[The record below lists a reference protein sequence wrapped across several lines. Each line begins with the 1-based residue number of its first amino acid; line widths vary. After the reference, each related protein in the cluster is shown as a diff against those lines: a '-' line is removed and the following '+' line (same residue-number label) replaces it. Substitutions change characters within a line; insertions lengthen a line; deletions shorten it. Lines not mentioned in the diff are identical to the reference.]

1 MSVRFNPSGSLNV
14 AVDASDLPEQADGHN
29 LASGEMVRCKN
40 VRLNE
45 RGKGKTRDGSVK
57 LNTTALKNP
66 VWLVEEMA
74 GDRYSFAGTAI
85 YKNEV
90 SIATGLTSAA
100 WAAVQYNSFNDT
112 NENVFALNGTD
123 RKRVEDS
130 TVAEWGIEAPTTA
143 PTIGVGRGSMLTGQ
157 YNAKYTYVRKVGSA
171 VVAESNASA
180 AAPTAQVLAG
190 QSLAIDVTQPSDS
203 QVTHIR
209 VYRTLTGGWIYY
221 YDQEIAIDVTYAYGY
236 TFDWEETAAY
246 ISGTGNQFTTA
257 DTTHNSENCFTW
269 EELFKDRDDSIVDS
283 VVVASLGDFDSN
295 TSDSALGSQ
304 LHTDHDRPPAGS
316 FVFGPAYDGTCFIL
330 NGNKL
335 HYCKPKQPE
344 YFPALYFIEV
354 GPPQF
359 VLQTGVFH
367 NGQSYVLSKNDIYYV
382 QGTGD
387 GVFLPLP
394 MKAKTG
400 AQSQNG
406 AVSVHGKGIYHT
418 GPDGIYLFSGTDQ
431 KVTEGNLEPIFRGE
445 SVEGLPG
452 VGDITKSWLHVYKN
466 HLYFGYST
474 TSAIGPENILV
485 LNLDTNRLA
494 YYAYNDGS
502 DVRISAITTDITN
515 DRIIVGDAHGF
526 VRVIEDKSNTD
537 DSGTAINWS
546 IQSKDFT
553 LQTRKHFP
561 RWVKYDV
568 DVPIGSTAAGELML
582 DGASHQ
588 THTITGSRNTK
599 RRLVGVGNGNK
610 AATRISGTGP
620 ATVYAAEFE

>member
-1 MSVRFNPSGSLNV
+1 
-14 AVDASDLPEQADGHN
+14 
-29 LASGEMVRCKN
+29 MVRCKN

-45 RGKGKTRDGSVK
+45 RGKGKTRDGSAK
-57 LNTTALKNP
+57 LHTTALKNP

-74 GDRYSFAGTAI
+74 GDRYAFAGSAI
-85 YKNEV
+85 YKNET
-90 SIATGLTSAA
+90 SIKTGLKSAQ

-112 NENVFALNGTD
+112 SDNVFALNGIE
-123 RKRVEDS
+123 RKRVEGS
-130 TVAEWGIEAPTTA
+130 TVSEWGIEAPTKA
-143 PTIGVGRGSMLTGQ
+143 PTIGVGRGGTLNGQ
-157 YNAKYTYVRKVGSA
+157 YNAKYTYVRKVGST
-171 VVAESNASA
+171 VVAESNASPA
-180 AAPTAQVLAG
+180 ASTAQVLNG
-190 QSLAIDVTQPSDS
+190 QSLAVDVTQPSDS

-209 VYRTLTGGWIYY
+209 LYRTLTGGAIYY
-221 YDQEIAIDVTYAYGY
+221 YDQEIAIAVTYVYGH
-236 TFDWEETAAY
+236 TFDWEETDEY
-246 ISGTGNQFTTA
+246 ISGDGYQFTTA
-257 DTTHNSENCFTW
+257 DSTHRSENCFTW
-269 EELFKDRDDSIVDS
+269 EELFKDRDDSVVDS
-283 VVVASLGDFDSN
+283 VMAVALGDFDSN
-295 TSDSALGSQ
+295 TSDSALGTQ

-344 YFPALYFIEV
+344 YWPALYYIEV
-354 GPPQF
+354 GAPQF
-359 VLQTGVFH
+359 ALQTGVFH
-367 NGQSYVLSKNDIYYV
+367 NGQSYVLSKNEIYYV

-400 AQSQNG
+400 AQSQGG
-406 AVSVHGKGIYHT
+406 AISVHGKGIYHT
-418 GPDGIYLFSGTDQ
+418 GPDGIYLFSGTDE

-445 SVEGLPG
+445 AVQGLPG
-452 VGDITKSWLHVYKN
+452 VGDITQSWLHVYKN

-474 TSAIGPENILV
+474 SSNKTPQNILV

-494 YYAYNDGS
+494 YYVYNDGA
-502 DVRISAITTDITN
+502 DIEISSITTDIKN
-515 DRIIVGDAHGF
+515 DRIVVGDSQGF

-537 DSGTAINWS
+537 DSGTAIDWS
-546 IQSKDFT
+546 VQSKDFT
-553 LQTRKHFP
+553 LQTRRHFP

-568 DVPIGSTAAGELML
+568 DVPTGSTASGELIL
-582 DGASHQ
+582 DDVSHQ
-588 THTITGSRNTK
+588 THTITGSRNTT